1 MDFLFVAKQ
10 FLIAFFLINAVFWG
24 LFPHSDHC
32 NLASKLGRKTCAPH
46 WVHVYGF
53 GLLSFIISLYI
64 KQGFAGF
71 Y

>member
-1 MDFLFVAKQ
+1 MDFLFLAKQ
-10 FLIAFFLINAVFWG
+10 FLVAFFLINAVFWG

-46 WVHVYGF
+46 WVHVYVF
-53 GLLSFIISLYI
+53 GVLSFIISLYI